1 MKNLIYFLLVLF
13 LLKNTFAEAHPG
25 GHYHR
30 KDGIILDTWKLKS
43 GDSVKG
49 NFSFFK
55 DDKIYLEEFDG
66 MIVSVPIEDLSSL
79 DQKIAIQK
87 INKYVK
93 LNDPNF
99 EIDTPDTINPLKYVP
114 VITLIFLIFLLYVLS
129 RDFLF
134 TYVLNNKLGL
144 STISFLFILSI
155 FIACSK
161 SDNTSSANNVVSN
174 PVTTPVT
181 TPVTVSIPKTNITFM
196 DSAFAA
202 FKPALSTSWDNTYYY
217 ISSTGIPNH
226 NMMIGITS
234 WQQQVPI
241 SQPYTGTNSW
251 SIPLQPAYAAVPL
264 STKTNLM
271 KGAVAV
277 AVNGI
282 PIFNAL
288 NNRGEDSY
296 KIGELD
302 NWGGHCGRGDDYHY
316 HAAPMHLSSIN
327 GLKPIA
333 FAVDGFPVYGT
344 KEPDG
349 ATMIALDTCH
359 GHVGVNGIYHYHGTS
374 DYPYVVGALKGKVT
388 LDPATTAPE
397 NQVIPQAFTKPV
409 RPATTPLNGAVITD
423 FTSVGTNGY
432 LLTYKIG
439 SKNGYVKYS
448 WDATN
453 TYTFILTDTA
463 GKVVTNTYKR

>member
-1 MKNLIYFLLVLF
+1 MKKLYFLLLIYFLF
-13 LLKNTFAEAHPG
+13 QSNTSIAHPG
-25 GHYHR
+25 GHYH
-30 KDGIILDTWKLKS
+30 KGDGIALSSWKLTN
-43 GDSVKG
+43 GEVIKG
-49 NFSFFK
+49 NFSFSKGNRIF
-55 DDKIYLEEFDG
+55 LEQEEGHF
-66 MIVSVPIEDLSSL
+66 ISIPIENLCVQDQQFARSKMNKILILNNKNNEPLNYFDNFKFIPLS
-79 DQKIAIQK
+79 
-87 INKYVK
+87 
-93 LNDPNF
+93 
-99 EIDTPDTINPLKYVP
+99 
-114 VITLIFLIFLLYVLS
+114 IFLLILFYFLLFKFNVLQYYIFKS
-129 RDFLF
+129 KWSVVTASSLF
-134 TYVLNNKLGL
+134 
-144 STISFLFILSI
+144 SICI

-161 SDNTSSANNVVSN
+161 SSSTSTISSTNNTTTN
-174 PVTTPVT
+174 PVEV
-181 TPVTVSIPKTNITFM
+181 VLPKTNTAFI

-202 FKPALSTSWDNTYYY
+202 FKPAISTTWDNNYFY
-217 ISSTGIPNH
+217 IASNGIPNH
-226 NMMIGITS
+226 NMMVGITS

-241 SQPYTGTNSW
+241 TQPYTGTNSW
-251 SIPLQPAYAAVPL
+251 SIPLQPIYALIPL

-316 HAAPMHLSSIN
+316 HAAPLHLSTIN

-333 FAVDGFPVYGT
+333 FALDGFAVYGT

-349 ATMIALDTCH
+349 STMMNLDTCH
-359 GHVGVNGIYHYHGTS
+359 GHSVLNGVYHYHGTA

-388 LDPATTAPE
+388 LDPTTTAPE
-397 NQVIPQAFTKPV
+397 NQIIPQAFTKPV
-409 RPATTPLNGAVITD
+409 RPATSPLNGAVIVD

-439 SKNGYVKYS
+439 NKNGYVKYS

-453 TYTFILTDTA
+453 KYTFILTDTA
-463 GKVVTNTYKR
+463 GVAVTNTYQR